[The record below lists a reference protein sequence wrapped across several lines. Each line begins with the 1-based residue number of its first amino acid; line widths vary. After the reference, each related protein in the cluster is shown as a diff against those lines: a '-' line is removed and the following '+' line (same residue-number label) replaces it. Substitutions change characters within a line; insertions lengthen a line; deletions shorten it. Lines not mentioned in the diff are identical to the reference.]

1 MDAQTEVIEHFE
13 KMVSVHKFAL
23 AEAAFGQEV
32 LWGNLCSV
40 YRVPEQGRSALRT
53 YIREH
58 YRPDSRPRD

>member
-1 MDAQTEVIEHFE
+1 MI
-13 KMVSVHKFAL
+13 SVHKFAL

-58 YRPDSRPRD
+58 YRPDGRPRD